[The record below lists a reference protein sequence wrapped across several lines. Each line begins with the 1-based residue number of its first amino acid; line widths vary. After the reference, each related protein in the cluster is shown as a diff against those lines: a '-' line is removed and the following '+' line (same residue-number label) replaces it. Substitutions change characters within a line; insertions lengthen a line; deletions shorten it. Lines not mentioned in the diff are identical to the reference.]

1 MYRTTESFRRN
12 TPECVLAL
20 IAILAVGCGSA
31 PPSAAQTTTTT
42 DSGTIDSGTTDSG
55 TTDEAIGT
63 DGDVTPG
70 DEQIPLPAIDASQ
83 EASTSF
89 SPDGGRDAALSMG
102 PPLPFTVDTP
112 NVVRRSNIVLTH
124 PDPSPKDFVGLGNGT
139 LGASVW
145 AANGF
150 TAQLNRADT
159 FPDRKAVGQLVIPG
173 LAKMTT
179 ASDFSGYVDL
189 YDATLRESGGGMT
202 ATIYIRADAPEMI
215 VDVTGADPSAM
226 QTAKIGLWS
235 GRSPAVAA
243 SGNTAVLSETWTD
256 SGGAG
261 SGKTFGILAGLSA
274 GGRNVTASV
283 AGNLM
288 VQVSFQPN
296 ADGSFRVVLAAPS
309 WTGGN
314 ATSTATSTLGSD
326 TSVAGTALS
335 AGHLG
340 WWHAYWGRIGL
351 VETTSPDGSASYY
364 ENLRTLYL
372 YYSAAQNR
380 GTYPGSQAGLADLF
394 DFLQDTQPWYPA
406 GYWVWNLRMQI
417 AANLTSGALDMN
429 IPAFYLYQSNIANL
443 EAWTMARMGGKPG
456 ICLPETMRFNGNG
469 TWYNNQGAGSNAS
482 CDQAASPSYN
492 ALTITSGTEI
502 ALWVWQTYLFTQ
514 DTAFL
519 TTNYPV
525 MSQAA
530 QFLLAYA
537 TQGADGLLHT
547 QANAHETQ
555 WNVQDPVTDIAAMQA
570 LFPAV
575 ISAAG
580 VLGTDA
586 SLVSQL
592 QAAMKKIPPLPRTDA
607 ATHKQLLFAAD
618 DAAGK
623 DVIAISYQPS
633 AAQHNSENLDLEAVW
648 PYSLIGDAGPNTD
661 LARRT
666 YTSRMF
672 VNGGDWSYD
681 AVHAARLGLGGEV
694 ASALGRSVQSYQ
706 TFVNGLAILFGG
718 ANTGVSE
725 PYVEQLGIVA
735 TAMNEALVQDYDG
748 LLRLMPALPQGWD
761 AEGTIFIQGNSKVD
775 FQTKGGSLVVAIVHA
790 GSTGS
795 LQVRNPWSGQS
806 AIVLDGS
813 TGTTVVASTSSA
825 MLSVPM
831 TTGHWYA
838 ILPSSAMSQV
848 PTVVVTGTPASKP
861 RTLGSV
867 SIGL

>member
-1 MYRTTESFRRN
+1 MAESGADVAAAGSDGGA
-12 TPECVLAL
+12 TSADDAQGSPAVDAPE
-20 IAILAVGCGSA
+20 
-31 PPSAAQTTTTT
+31 
-42 DSGTIDSGTTDSG
+42 
-55 TTDEAIGT
+55 
-63 DGDVTPG
+63 
-70 DEQIPLPAIDASQ
+70 
-83 EASTSF
+83 EASTSPP
-89 SPDGGRDAALSMG
+89 SSDDGGDASPHMG

-112 NVVRRSNIVLTH
+112 NVVRRSNVGLTH

-139 LGASVW
+139 LGAAVW

-150 TAQLNRADT
+150 IAQLNRADT

-179 ASDFSGYVDL
+179 ASNFSGYVDL
-189 YDATLRESGGGMT
+189 YDATLHESGGGMT

-215 VDVTGADPSAM
+215 IDVTGADPNAM

-243 SGNTAVLSETWTD
+243 SGSTAVLSETWTD

-261 SGKTFGILAGLSA
+261 SGKTFGVLAGLSA

-283 AGNLM
+283 ADNLTI
-288 VQVSFQPN
+288 QVSFQPN

-309 WTGGN
+309 WTGGS
-314 ATSTATSTLGSD
+314 AMSTATSTIGSD
-326 TSVAGTALS
+326 TSAAGTGLS
-335 AGHLG
+335 AAHLA
-340 WWHAYWGRIGL
+340 WWHSYWGRIGL
-351 VETTSPDGSASYY
+351 VETTSSDGSASYY

-394 DFLQDTQPWYPA
+394 HFLQDTQPWYPA

-417 AANLTSGALDMN
+417 AANLTSGALDLN
-429 IPAFYLYQSNIANL
+429 TPAFYLYQSNVANIQT
-443 EAWTMARMGGKPG
+443 WTKASMGGKAG

-514 DTAFL
+514 DKTFL

-530 QFLLAYA
+530 QFLLAWA
-537 TQGADGLLHT
+537 TQGSDGLLHT

-555 WNVQDPVTDIAAMQA
+555 WNVQDPVTDIVAMQA
-570 LFPAV
+570 LFPVV

-580 VLGTDA
+580 IVGTDA

-592 QAAMKKIPPLPRTDA
+592 QAALNKIPPLPRTDA
-607 ATHKQLLFAAD
+607 ATHQQLLTAAD

-623 DVIAISYQPS
+623 DVIALSYQPT
-633 AAQHNSENLDLEAVW
+633 AARHNSENLDLEAVW
-648 PYSLIGDAGPNTD
+648 PYDLIGDTGPNSA
-661 LARRT
+661 LAKRT
-666 YTSRMF
+666 YTSRLF
-672 VNGGDWSYD
+672 VNNGDWSYD
-681 AVHAARLGLGGEV
+681 AVQAARLGLGSEV
-694 ASALGRSVQSYQ
+694 ASALGKSVQSYQ

-718 ANTGVSE
+718 ANTGASE
-725 PYVEQLGIVA
+725 PYVEELGIVA
-735 TAMNEALVQDYDG
+735 TAMNEAVVQDYDG
-748 LLRLMPALPQGWD
+748 LLRLMPALPPGWD

-775 FQTKGGSLVVAIVHA
+775 FQTKGGSLAVAFVEA

-806 AIVLDGS
+806 ATALDGS
-813 TGTTVVASTSSA
+813 TGTTVVAATSSA
-825 MLSVPM
+825 MLSVPV

-838 ILPSSAMSQV
+838 ILPASAMGQA
-848 PTVVVTGTPASKP
+848 PTVQVTGTPATKP